1 MIANPMGQVKVAN
14 LMGRGDIIK
23 LFILFKTLSPLFR
36 S

>member
-1 MIANPMGQVKVAN
+1 MWIHQIAN